1 MSDAKIVFGKE
12 NGFEFRIPSI
22 VNADGVLVAA
32 CDNGRSGADWGYIEL
47 CVRRSFDGGESWS
60 EIQTIAKPPA
70 RSTSADIENTKSAFF
85 IDPCMAVAP
94 NGDIVMLVTFFPE
107 SKGIHNMKYLEKK
120 KIAFTRFDGAKCPI
134 LYDRN
139 DNYFIILENG
149 AVIDKVKAKTAYTIK
164 GVGELYKGDEYV
176 GNIYLNGAQGK
187 AEGDTETTF
196 GAPLKSPKRSYIFL
210 LVSKD
215 KGETWSE
222 PRDITPSILNENDG
236 AFIGVSP
243 GSGLTTE
250 SGRIL
255 IPLYTEEGTV
265 CIYSDDNGET
275 WQRNQQIPYTGN
287 KDEWTMIEAPNGRI
301 YGFGRDKG
309 KIPATISFDRGIT
322 WAKGDKPPIKAPK
335 CQKNA
340 LVVDERVFLSHP
352 NSTERANGVI
362 SLGRFARDKKG
373 EFKGLRWS
381 GKDIEINKTFFAYS
395 CMVKIDST
403 HIGILYENKPSGEI
417 AFKIIEI

>member
-1 MSDAKIVFGKE
+1 MSEAKVLFGKD

-22 VNADGVLVAA
+22 VNAGGVLVAA
-32 CDNGRSGADWGYIEL
+32 ADNGRSGMDWGYIEL
-47 CVRRSFDGGESWS
+47 CVRRSADGGESWS
-60 EIQTIAKPPA
+60 ELKTIARPPA
-70 RSTSADIENTKSAFF
+70 RSTGSDIENTKSAFF

-120 KIAFTRFDGAKCPI
+120 KIAFTRFDGVKCPI
-134 LYDRN
+134 IYDR
-139 DNYFIILENG
+139 DGNYYIVLENG
-149 AVIDKVKAKTAYTIK
+149 SVIDKKKAKTAYTLK
-164 GVGELYKGDEYV
+164 GIGELYKGEEYI

-187 AEGDTETTF
+187 AEEGTETTF

-210 LVSKD
+210 LRSKD

-222 PRDITPSILNENDG
+222 PRDITPSILNETDG

-250 SGRIL
+250 KGRIL
-255 IPLYTEEGTV
+255 IPLYTENGTV

-287 KDEWTMIEAPNGRI
+287 KDEWTMIEAPSGRI

-309 KIPATISFDRGIT
+309 KIPATISFDHGIT
-322 WAKGDKPPIKAPK
+322 WAKGDRPPIKAPK
-335 CQKNA
+335 CQKSA
-340 LVVDERVFLSHP
+340 LVIDDKVFLSHP
-352 NSTERANGVI
+352 SGKDRSDGVI
-362 SLGRFARDKKG
+362 SLGLFSRDKKG
-373 EFKGLRWS
+373 NFTGIRWS
-381 GKDIEINKTFFAYS
+381 TQEIPINKTFFAYS
-395 CMVKIDST
+395 CMAKIDDST
-403 HIGILYENKPSGEI
+403 IALLYENKPSGEI
-417 AFKIIEI
+417 VFKKIEL